1 MDKSQERKHN
11 LKKRSKI
18 FKGSKIGQITIVS
31 AFLFSGVALVLGME
45 FRLLMPGKH
54 STPKLLN
61 LHDFGSYF
69 FFFFKEKIKYMNTCF
84 SMHKHYRRTEYKS

>member
-18 FKGSKIGQITIVS
+18 FIGSKIGQIAIVS
-31 AFLFSGVALVLGME
+31 AFLFSAVALVLGME

-61 LHDFGSYF
+61 LRDFGSYY
-69 FFFFKEKIKYMNTCF
+69 FFFKEEIKYTNPCF
-84 SMHKHYRRTEYKS
+84 SMHKHYRRT